1 MKIIHIPD
9 ESYLDKAASEFVS
22 LMGNKRIF
30 AFYGELGAGKTTFI
44 KAISKELKVQENV
57 SSPTFALINEYNS
70 EKRGTI
76 YHFDLYRLENIT
88 ELYDLGYEDYFYSN
102 ALCFI
107 EWPELAENLIPE
119 GSVEVSIIRNAD
131 NSRTVEVRS

>member
-9 ESYLDKAASEFVS
+9 ESYLDKAAGEFVN

-44 KAISKELKVQENV
+44 KAISKGLNVQENV

-70 EKRGTI
+70 EKSGTI

-88 ELYDLGYEDYFYSN
+88 ELYDLGYEDYF
-102 ALCFI
+102 
-107 EWPELAENLIPE
+107 
-119 GSVEVSIIRNAD
+119 
-131 NSRTVEVRS
+131 